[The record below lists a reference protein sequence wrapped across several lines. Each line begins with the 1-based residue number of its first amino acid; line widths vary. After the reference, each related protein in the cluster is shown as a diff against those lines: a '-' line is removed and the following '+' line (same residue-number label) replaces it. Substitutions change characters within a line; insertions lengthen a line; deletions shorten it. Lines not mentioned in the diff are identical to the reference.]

1 MGRYAT
7 LNADTKDVVD
17 AILPAIAKSF
27 HMENVKDIIPED
39 IRMRAWDC
47 ERRDHIK
54 EHTED
59 DPRNWGVQFL
69 KDLQAIARLNG
80 GDLEA
85 FQELLRAKVDKHEA
99 KHPWCR
105 LADIKEIKA
114 KLQNP
119 DLESEIDRS
128 QDEFAEAMSS
138 GEDSY
143 LEELVEPEVPKGM
156 KRGRKPRNVELYEAR
171 SQTKHRKRR
180 STHHSVA
187 TFGTNSNA
195 GLRRSNSSGWARP
208 EKSKQSTRGRQ
219 SGANRIV
226 SGRGGSPES
235 MSLRSYNSPFSGDFP
250 PSTTFERLPSTVTR
264 EIDDSDVPLAVQKIQ
279 AEIEAAEVELKIAR
293 AKVRYLEIKEQA
305 ESEAK
310 ATSRA
315 GSRIGSGT
323 WGEPH
328 NLED

>member
-17 AILPAIAKSF
+17 AILPAIARSF
-27 HMENVKDIIPED
+27 KISEVKDIIPED

-54 EHTED
+54 DQTED

-80 GDLEA
+80 GDLAA
-85 FQELLRAKVDKHEA
+85 FQELLLTKVDKHRA

-119 DLESEIDRS
+119 DLESEVDRS
-128 QDEFAEAMSS
+128 QDEFEEVGSS

-171 SQTKHRKRR
+171 SQAKHRKRKS
-180 STHHSVA
+180 STVSLPSFILTAKQASAVPTA
-187 TFGTNSNA
+187 AA
-195 GLRRSNSSGWARP
+195 GLGPRSPSIPPKDATLVQAASSAAVAARP
-208 EKSKQSTRGRQ
+208 
-219 SGANRIV
+219 I
-226 SGRGGSPES
+226 
-235 MSLRSYNSPFSGDFP
+235 L
-250 PSTTFERLPSTVTR
+250 
-264 EIDDSDVPLAVQKIQ
+264 
-279 AEIEAAEVELKIAR
+279 
-293 AKVRYLEIKEQA
+293 
-305 ESEAK
+305 
-310 ATSRA
+310 
-315 GSRIGSGT
+315 
-323 WGEPH
+323 
-328 NLED
+328 